1 MSNDLHHPRKLTLGV
16 WPHCRQ
22 GEWVPEMISRWDTRC
37 NHNIFEQTAARETAA
52 QAITE
57 DLKYNWYTM
66 SRLGG
71 VRADPENEKAWT
83 KAFREAVT
91 GSIAH
96 LKSSRHNVF
105 EKVAKIVVLS
115 SESELSSFANT
126 KPEHC
131 NGDQWNLFQNTMC
144 QITIQTTIQMETPE
158 PLSVMKK
165 VLVRKTLQRVLKATR
180 ANRPPPITPS
190 QTFFPITIPL
200 CQVTSTILES
210 SPSVFGPTVV
220 KASGECEAAYNAAAQ
235 AINETLGSDRY
246 AMSRLDGVNADP
258 KSEADWTMGFR
269 EVVTRS
275 INILRLSGHDVFDKV
290 DKIVVLS
297 SASELSSFAN
307 TKPEHCSGDQWTL
320 FEYEEPFERLD
331 DDSDDDSNGTME
343 FPVDKK
349 VVDEKDFEDEAA
361 EGEVD
366 EEEVVDEEVGR

>member
-1 MSNDLHHPRKLTLGV
+1 MEFVPKYDVPDNDSDHDTNGNTGTIIGDEEGLGEKDFAEGPQSDQSQPTTTHHTISNILPHHDSTMSGDFHYSGKLTLGV
-16 WPHCRQ
+16 RPHCREGQ
-22 GEWVPEMISRWDTRC
+22 WVNDIISRWDTLR
-37 NHNIFEQTAARETAA
+37 NH
-52 QAITE
+52 
-57 DLKYNWYTM
+57 
-66 SRLGG
+66 
-71 VRADPENEKAWT
+71 T
-83 KAFREAVT
+83 K
-91 GSIAH
+91 S
-96 LKSSRHNVF
+96 
-105 EKVAKIVVLS
+105 
-115 SESELSSFANT
+115 
-126 KPEHC
+126 
-131 NGDQWNLFQNTMC
+131 
-144 QITIQTTIQMETPE
+144 
-158 PLSVMKK
+158 
-165 VLVRKTLQRVLKATR
+165 
-180 ANRPPPITPS
+180 
-190 QTFFPITIPL
+190 
-200 CQVTSTILES
+200 
-210 SPSVFGPTVV
+210 
-220 KASGECEAAYNAAAQ
+220 ECEAAYNAAAQ

-366 EEEVVDEEVGR
+366 EEEVVDEEVGRGSRHREP